1 MSSRSSILFALSAA
15 VLASV
20 AAPAM
25 AAMNVATFLNRA
37 EPLRANP
44 LMALTS
50 PDYPV
55 LKAEAAA
62 ATRQL
67 RAEGEARRAAGRTPI
82 ACIPAGQSIG
92 IMEMLDGLDALSP
105 AQKKL
110 PLKDGYARVL
120 ARKYPCR

>member
-1 MSSRSSILFALSAA
+1 MSFKLPIVLALSAA
-15 VLASV
+15 AAVSI
-20 AAPAM
+20 AAPA
-25 AAMNVATFLNRA
+25 AATMSVATFLAKA

-62 ATRQL
+62 ATHQL
-67 RAEGEARRAAGRTPI
+67 RAEGEARRAAGKTPI
-82 ACIPAGQSIG
+82 ACVPEGQSVG

-105 AQKKL
+105 ANKRL
-110 PLKDGYARVL
+110 PLKDGYAKVL
-120 ARKYPCR
+120 AKNYPCP